1 MPKTL
6 LKHHLANH
14 TLEISTL
21 TGDICLEYQYTKLGR
36 WTYFGRWTL
45 FPWVIKIRC
54 LEYDYIKLGRW
65 TYFGWWTPTQWI
77 KHRCLEYCYTKHGR
91 QTYFG
96 QWTLRSASRSIPQI
110 HHGIYIM
117 GCIWQP
123 FCILQEKVRI
133 SCYFWKIRVVN
144 SQLAWYSHV
153 RCKPLDTPNT
163 PETPQ
168 NNPTWQLQISTMRT
182 HICQCEG
189 TAWRYTMVNG
199 CRMDGWMLFLMI
211 LCFVPRQL
219 RFSLCSGGVFTR
231 TWFSL

>member
-1 MPKTL
+1 MTIRDFNSDRWYLPWIPVHKTWQMNIL
-6 LKHHLANH
+6 WQLDPPRLGNQDIDAWNITTPNLADEP
-14 TLEISTL
+14 TLAD
-21 TGDICLEYQYTKLGR
+21 G
-36 WTYFGRWTL
+36 
-45 FPWVIKIRC
+45 P
-54 LEYDYIKLGRW
+54 
-65 TYFGWWTPTQWI
+65 PTQWI

-96 QWTLRSASRSIPQI
+96 QWTLRSASRSIPQM

-153 RCKPLDTPNT
+153 RCNPLDTPNT

-168 NNPTWQLQISTMRT
+168 NTPTWQLQISTMRT

-219 RFSLCSGGVFTR
+219 RFSLYSGAVITR